1 MKRHQLAL
9 LGNPAHHSLSPMI
22 HQHFAQQC
30 DLSLHYQTVELPL
43 TLSVTALRAWCDQFF
58 AQGGQG
64 LNVTAP
70 FKLLAAQAADCLT
83 ERATQAQAVNTLY
96 CIDNQLIGDNTDG
109 VGLVQ
114 AMRAQNM
121 PLSQAHWLIL
131 GAGGAAA
138 GIIPYLLAER
148 ALLTISNRTKCKAEA
163 LIQRF
168 ATDGQIQLFDDRAG
182 RTFTGIL
189 NTCGPVYQDMPANSQ
204 IAYDL
209 SYSKSGITPFLCV
222 AQAAGAEQCHDGL
235 AMLVWQAAFAFER
248 WFNILPDAHKTTS
261 FITND
266 LQRSLKIR

>member
-1 MKRHQLAL
+1 MKTHRLAL

-30 DLSLHYQTVELPL
+30 DLSLQYQTVELPS
-43 TLSVTALRAWCDQFF
+43 TLSVIALREWCDQFF
-58 AQGGQG
+58 EQGGRG

-83 ERATQAQAVNTLY
+83 EHATQAQAVNTLY
-96 CIDNQLIGDNTDG
+96 RIDNQLIGDNTDG

-114 AMRAQNM
+114 AMRMQHM
-121 PLSQAHWLIL
+121 PLSHAHWLIL

-138 GIIPYLLAER
+138 GIISHLLAEG
-148 ALLTISNRTKCKAEA
+148 ALLTVANRTQSKAEA

-168 ATDGQIQLFDDRAG
+168 ATNGQIQLFDG
-182 RTFTGIL
+182 RVGRIFTGIF
-189 NTCGPVYQDMPANSQ
+189 NTRGPWCEEMPANCQ

-222 AQAAGAEQCHDGL
+222 AQAAGAEQCYDGL

-248 WFNILPDAHKTTS
+248 WFGILPDVKETTS
-261 FITND
+261 YMTLG
-266 LQRSLKIR
+266 LQRS